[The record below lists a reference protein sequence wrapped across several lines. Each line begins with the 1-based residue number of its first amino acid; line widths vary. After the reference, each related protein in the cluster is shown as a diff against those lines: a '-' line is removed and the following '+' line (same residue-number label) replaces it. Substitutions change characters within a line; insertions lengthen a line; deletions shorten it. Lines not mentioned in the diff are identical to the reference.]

1 MNNMIY
7 SYDEFIKYNTYTDIN
22 LDLQEK
28 LDSLILLINNN
39 LDIYK
44 KKDKYNT
51 FNKSNRNNR
60 NNKNNKNIIINTNTN
75 NNTWRIKKT
84 VFKKEIVLQTEKYES
99 NINSL
104 LNKLAPLNFETISKK
119 IQSEFTNLIND
130 SELDK
135 NQIELCI
142 TNIINNI
149 FSKAVMQIIYCPYYV
164 KLINI
169 LNNDYDIFNL
179 INLKCKEYKNL
190 ILQQT
195 YNKNK
200 DLSANEKY
208 DEFCKE
214 VKNKVFKEGYSQF
227 IGELFNN
234 NIVTND
240 IIIEYIVFFIGNLET
255 IFESDIND
263 INDIIDDIEYNIICC
278 IKLLETAK
286 IDYNSIK
293 DYLTRFFNI
302 STKKIP
308 KRLKFKLLDIKDNI
322 NI

>member
-135 NQIELCI
+135 SEIEICI

-149 FSKAVMQIIYCPYYV
+149 FTKAVMQIIYCPYYV

-195 YNKNK
+195 YNKNEE
-200 DLSANEKY
+200 LSANQKY

-293 DYLTRFFNI
+293 DYLTVFFNI

>member
-84 VFKKEIVLQTEKYES
+84 VFKKEIVLQTEKYEN

-169 LNNDYDIFNL
+169 FNNDYDIFNL

>member
-149 FSKAVMQIIYCPYYV
+149 FRMAMI
-164 KLINI
+164 
-169 LNNDYDIFNL
+169 
-179 INLKCKEYKNL
+179 
-190 ILQQT
+190 
-195 YNKNK
+195 
-200 DLSANEKY
+200 
-208 DEFCKE
+208 
-214 VKNKVFKEGYSQF
+214 
-227 IGELFNN
+227 
-234 NIVTND
+234 
-240 IIIEYIVFFIGNLET
+240 
-255 IFESDIND
+255 
-263 INDIIDDIEYNIICC
+263 
-278 IKLLETAK
+278 
-286 IDYNSIK
+286 
-293 DYLTRFFNI
+293 
-302 STKKIP
+302 
-308 KRLKFKLLDIKDNI
+308 
-322 NI
+322 

>member
-84 VFKKEIVLQTEKYES
+84 VFKKEIVLQTEKYEN

-195 YNKNK
+195 YNKNEE
-200 DLSANEKY
+200 LSANQKY

-293 DYLTRFFNI
+293 DYLTVFFNI

>member
-1 MNNMIY
+1 MDNMIY
-7 SYDEFIKYNTYTDIN
+7 SYDEFIKFNTYNEIN
-22 LDLQEK
+22 SELKDK
-28 LDSLILLINNN
+28 LNSLILLINNN
-39 LDIYK
+39 INNK
-44 KKDKYNT
+44 KSGNLKYNFSSS
-51 FNKSNRNNR
+51 FNKSNKNS
-60 NNKNNKNIIINTNTN
+60 KSNNKNIVINNK

-84 VFKKEIVLQTEKYES
+84 VFKKEIVLQTEKYEN

-104 LNKLAPLNFETISKK
+104 LNKLAPLNFDTISIK

-135 NQIELCI
+135 SEIEICI

-149 FSKAVMQIIYCPYYV
+149 FTKAVMQIIYCPYYV

-293 DYLTRFFNI
+293 DYLTVFFNI

>member
-195 YNKNK
+195 YNKNEE
-200 DLSANEKY
+200 LSANQKY
-208 DEFCKE
+208 DEFCKQ

>member
-195 YNKNK
+195 YNKNEE
-200 DLSANEKY
+200 LSANQKY

-240 IIIEYIVFFIGNLET
+240 IIVEYIVFFIGNLET

-293 DYLTRFFNI
+293 DYLTVFFNI

>member
-7 SYDEFIKYNTYTDIN
+7 SYDEFIKYNTNTDIN
-22 LDLQEK
+22 LNLQEK

-195 YNKNK
+195 YNKNEE
-200 DLSANEKY
+200 LSANQKY

>member
-255 IFESDIND
+255 IFS
-263 INDIIDDIEYNIICC
+263 
-278 IKLLETAK
+278 A
-286 IDYNSIK
+286 NSR
-293 DYLTRFFNI
+293 LT
-302 STKKIP
+302 SHPPTP
-308 KRLKFKLLDIKDNI
+308 D
-322 NI
+322 

>member
-84 VFKKEIVLQTEKYES
+84 VFKKEIVLQTEKYEN

-195 YNKNK
+195 YNKNEE
-200 DLSANEKY
+200 LSANQKY

>member
-195 YNKNK
+195 YNKNEE
-200 DLSANEKY
+200 LSANQKY